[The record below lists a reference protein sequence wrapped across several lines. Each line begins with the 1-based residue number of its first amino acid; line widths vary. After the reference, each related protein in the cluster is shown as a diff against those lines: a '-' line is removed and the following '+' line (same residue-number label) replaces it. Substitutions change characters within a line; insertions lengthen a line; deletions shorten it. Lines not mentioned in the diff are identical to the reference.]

1 MSFIE
6 LNAGPWRGVA
16 FLKGLGGPDDT
27 PAGCKSFAWRHDGSA
42 RLGGVL
48 ERAQVQVLISD
59 EAVPDKI
66 QRAQPDAFG
75 LRSVTTESAGEAFVF
90 AGRMFGRT
98 GTVET
103 DEPCVAAQLTI
114 APETELAVTVYE
126 EFEYAVVAPDGDIT
140 VNNTPVPPNSA
151 GMLDAGHRTLGL
163 KNRSEN
169 IAHVLILGGQPA

>member
-1 MSFIE
+1 M
-6 LNAGPWRGVA
+6 
-16 FLKGLGGPDDT
+16 
-27 PAGCKSFAWRHDGSA
+27 
-42 RLGGVL
+42 
-48 ERAQVQVLISD
+48 
-59 EAVPDKI
+59 
-66 QRAQPDAFG
+66 
-75 LRSVTTESAGEAFVF
+75 TTESAGEAFVF

-126 EFEYAVVAPDGDIT
+126 EFEHAVVAPDGDIT
-140 VNNTPVPPNSA
+140 VNNTPVPPHSA

>member
-1 MSFIE
+1 MSFVE

-16 FLKGLGGPDDT
+16 FLRGLGGPDDA
-27 PAGCKSFAWRHDGSA
+27 PAGCKSLAWRHDGTA

-48 ERAQVQVLISD
+48 ERAQVQVLID
-59 EAVPDKI
+59 AEAVPDKV

-90 AGRMFGRT
+90 AGHMFGRT
-98 GTVET
+98 GSVET

-114 APETELAVTVYE
+114 APETELAIAVNDD
-126 EFEYAVVAPDGDIT
+126 FEYAVVAPDGDIT
-140 VNNTPVPPNSA
+140 VNNTPVPPHSA
-151 GMLDAGHRTLGL
+151 GVLETGHRTLGL
-163 KNRSEN
+163 KNRSDE

>member
-6 LNAGPWRGVA
+6 LNAGPWRGAA

-48 ERAQVQVLISD
+48 ERAQVQVLISA

-66 QRAQPDAFG
+66 QRAQPDAFV
-75 LRSVTTESAGEAFVF
+75 LRSVTTKPAGEAFVF

-114 APETELAVTVYE
+114 APETELAVVVHE
-126 EFEYAVVAPDGDIT
+126 ELEYAVVALDGDIT
-140 VNNTPVPPNSA
+140 VNNTPVPPHSA